1 MPYRHLLSA
10 TLILIGVS
18 GAGLVAAEFPT
29 PYDSQKTDGNPLTPA
44 AEAVAK
50 FQLPPG
56 FQATLFASEPQ
67 VRNPIA
73 MTFDARGRLWV
84 AENYTYAEAKK
95 NFDTTLSDRI
105 VIFHDDDGDG
115 KSEKQVVF
123 ADTLKRLTSVE
134 LGFGGVYALCP
145 PQLLF
150 IPDANRD
157 DVPDGELQV
166 LLDGFDF
173 GPIRHTIAN
182 GLKWGPDGWLYG
194 RHGIQAVSKVG
205 VPGAPDDQ
213 RVKINCAIWRFHPVT
228 KVVEVVA
235 DGTTNSWG
243 MDWDQHG
250 EAFFIN
256 TVIGHLWHLIPGAHY
271 RRMYGEDLDT
281 KIYAPIEQHADHVH
295 WATGEK
301 WNDTKT
307 GKQTGSTSAAGGGHA
322 HIGLLIYQGGNWP
335 AEYANKLFTINFHG
349 TRLNQEVLERA
360 GSGYVGRHAPDLL
373 QTSDTWFRGVEL
385 ISGPD
390 GGVYVADWSDI
401 GECHDHDGVHRSS
414 GRIYKFTHGGGT
426 KTALLPAHQALD
438 VANWKW
444 LFQANAWYSRQML
457 QHLQQRARA
466 NALVDKART
475 AVDVEVAESLAGMLD
490 AGNAR
495 VQRLRA
501 LWGLQ
506 AMGALPE
513 STLLN
518 LLADGDEH
526 LRVWAIRLLTDAMP
540 IRGRSTAAV
549 VESVPPSV
557 RDALTALARKESSPF
572 VRLALASALQRLPL
586 GVRAALATPL
596 LAHAE
601 DAADHNLPLMYWY
614 GVKDL
619 ATTHPAALATLATQT
634 KIPQVRRFIARRLAE
649 ISPYVPALD
658 ELLVA
663 ATGQD
668 MTIRVD
674 VLAGMSDA
682 FKGVRKAPK
691 PSGWDALVESLQ
703 TNTDA
708 TVATQVRELHTVFG
722 DGRAL
727 AETKRLA
734 LDATADLGQRR
745 AALQTLI
752 DSRPDD
758 LRAVCEQL
766 LEDRDLNAL
775 AARGLGQFDDPA
787 IGTLLAKGYRRL
799 FRQHARPDVL
809 AVLVSRASFAKALL
823 ANVGDAQDQIPRADI
838 LPFHARAIRNFK
850 DKDLN
855 KQLTAVW
862 GVVRDASEDKVQ
874 LIAALKQ
881 KLTPEILAKADQSQG
896 RQVFTTLCSA
906 CHVLYGQGGKIGP
919 DLTGSGRHDL
929 SYILDN
935 VVDPSAV
942 VAADYRLAILTLKD
956 GRVLSGL
963 IPERAERTLTLQTM
977 TDRQTIELSEITDT
991 QLVNQ
996 SLMPEGLF
1004 QTLTD
1009 TQVRDLV
1016 AYLMGKQQVPL
1027 PGQ

>member
-1 MPYRHLLSA
+1 MPTRHLSSV
-10 TLILIGVS
+10 TLLAL
-18 GAGLVAAEFPT
+18 GAVLVAAEFPT
-29 PYDSQKTDGNPLTPA
+29 PYDSQKTDGNPLITPQ
-44 AEAVAK
+44 EALAR

-56 FQATLFASEPQ
+56 FQATLFAAEPQ

-84 AENYTYAEAKK
+84 AENYTYAESKK

-105 VIFHDDDGDG
+105 VVCHDDDGDG
-115 KSEKQVVF
+115 RSEKQVVF
-123 ADTLKRLTSVE
+123 SDTLKRLTSIE

-150 IPDANRD
+150 IPDADRN
-157 DVPDGELQV
+157 DVPDGEPQV

-173 GPIRHTIAN
+173 GPVRHNIAN

-194 RHGIQAVSKVG
+194 RHGIQATSKVG
-205 VPGAPDDQ
+205 APGSSDGQ
-213 RVKINCAIWRFHPVT
+213 RVKLNCCVWRFHPT
-228 KVVEVVA
+228 RKVLEVVA

-243 MDWDQHG
+243 MDWNEHG

-271 RRMYGEDLDT
+271 RRMYGDDLDGR
-281 KIYAPIEQHADHVH
+281 IYAPIEQHADHVH

-301 WNDTKT
+301 WNDVK
-307 GKQTGSTSAAGGGHA
+307 GGSKLSGSTSAAGGGHA
-322 HIGLLIYQGGNWP
+322 HSGLLVYQGGNWP
-335 AEYANKLFTINFHG
+335 AEYHGKLFTLNFHG
-349 TRLNQEVLERA
+349 LRLNQEILERE
-360 GSGYVGRHAPDLL
+360 GSGYVGRHGQDLL
-373 QTSDTWFRGVEL
+373 QTSDKWFRGVEL

-401 GECHDHDGVHRSS
+401 GECHDHDGVHRGS
-414 GRIYKFTHGGGT
+414 GRIYRFTHGAG
-426 KTALLPAHQALD
+426 ADPQLLPSHQSLD
-438 VANWKW
+438 VTNWKW
-444 LFQANAWYSRQML
+444 LFRANVWHVRQVL
-457 QHLQQRARA
+457 QRLQQRTHA
-466 NALVDKART
+466 NAAADKRPT
-475 AVDVEVAESLAGMLD
+475 AVEAEVKEILQGMLEV
-490 AGNAR
+490 GNGR
-495 VQRLRA
+495 VHRLRA

-506 AMGALPE
+506 AIGGLSEPVLLP
-513 STLLN
+513 

-526 LRVWAIRLLTDAMP
+526 VRVWALRLSTDAMP
-540 IRGRSTAAV
+540 IRGRSTAAP
-549 VESVPPSV
+549 VERLS
-557 RDALTALARKESSPF
+557 DDLAAALSRLAAGERSPF

-586 GVRAALATPL
+586 SARAGIAAAL

-619 ATTHPAALATLATQT
+619 ATSHPDALVALAAGSQVPL
-634 KIPQVRRFIARRLAE
+634 VRRYTARRLAE
-649 ISPYVPALD
+649 ITPPPSALD
-658 ELLVA
+658 DLLA
-663 ATGQD
+663 GATAKD
-668 MTIRVD
+668 ETYRAE
-674 VLAGMSDA
+674 VLAGLAEA
-682 FKGVRKAPK
+682 FKGVRKAIRPAA
-691 PSGWDALVESLQ
+691 WDAFQASLAGSA
-703 TNTDA
+703 DA
-708 TVATQVRELHTVFG
+708 TVAKQVRDLSTLFG

-727 AETKRLA
+727 DESKRVAMDGKAE
-734 LDATADLGQRR
+734 LGQRR

-752 DSRPDD
+752 DSKPED
-758 LRAVCEQL
+758 LRAICEKL
-766 LEDRDLNAL
+766 LDDRDINAL
-775 AARGLGQFDDPA
+775 AAKGLGQFDDAA
-787 IGTLLAKGYRRL
+787 IGETLAKRYRGS
-799 FRQHARPDVL
+799 FRADARADVL
-809 AVLVSRASFAKALL
+809 AVLTSRPSFAKALL
-823 ANVGDAQDQIPRADI
+823 ANVGDGQDQVPRTDI

-850 DKDLN
+850 DKELT

-862 GVVRDASEDKVQ
+862 GVVRDSSEDKVQ
-874 LIAALKQ
+874 LIAQLKQ
-881 KLTPEILAKADQSQG
+881 KLTPEVLAKADQAQG

-906 CHVLYGQGGKIGP
+906 CHVLYGQGGRIGP

-929 SYILDN
+929 TYILDN

-963 IPERAERTLTLQTM
+963 IPERTERTLTLQTM
-977 TDRQTIELSEITDT
+977 TDRQTIEQAEVTDT

-1016 AYLMGKQQVPL
+1016 AYLMGREQVAL

>member
-1 MPYRHLLSA
+1 MPYRTLLSV
-10 TLILIGVS
+10 TLALAA
-18 GAGLVAAEFPT
+18 AGLGAVEFPS
-29 PYDSQKTDGNPLTPA
+29 PYDSQKTDGNPLMPA
-44 AEAVAK
+44 AEAVTR

-56 FQATLFASEPQ
+56 FQATLFAAEPQ

-95 NFDTTLSDRI
+95 NFDVDLSDRI
-105 VIFHDDDGDG
+105 VVFHDDDGDG

-134 LGFGGVYALCP
+134 LGFGGVFALCP

-150 IPDANRD
+150 IPDADRD
-157 DVPDGELQV
+157 DVPDGAPQV

-173 GPIRHTIAN
+173 GPVRHNIAN

-194 RHGIQAVSKVG
+194 RHGIQATSKVG
-205 VPGAPDDQ
+205 APGAPDDQ
-213 RVKINCAIWRFHPVT
+213 RVKLNCAIWRYHPAR
-228 KVVEVVA
+228 KVFEVVA

-243 MDWDQHG
+243 MDWDRHG

-271 RRMYGEDLDT
+271 RRMYGDDLDG

-301 WNDTKT
+301 WNDVK
-307 GKQTGSTSAAGGGHA
+307 GGSKLSNDTSAAGGGHA
-322 HIGLLIYQGGNWP
+322 HSGLLVYQGGNWP
-335 AEYANKLFTINFHG
+335 AEYQGRLFTLNFHG
-349 TRLNQEVLERA
+349 LRFNQEILERE

-373 QTSDTWFRGVEL
+373 QTSDKWFRGVEL

-401 GECHDHDGVHRSS
+401 GECHDHDGVHRGS
-414 GRIYKFTHGGGT
+414 GRIYKFTHGAP
-426 KTALLPAHQALD
+426 KPALPLDRVPAKAAVDAWLTSPNVWYERQA
-438 VANWKW
+438 
-444 LFQANAWYSRQML
+444 RQ
-457 QHLQQRARA
+457 QIQEYYQQEAKLRHERAELVPILKARA
-466 NALVDKART
+466 ADGGET
-475 AVDVEVAESLAGMLD
+475 
-490 AGNAR
+490 

-501 LWGLQ
+501 LWALN
-506 AMGALPE
+506 AMGPGLPE
-513 STLLN
+513 AALLP
-518 LLADGDEH
+518 LLADRDEH
-526 LRVWAIRLLTDAMP
+526 VRVWAIRLLTDAMP
-540 IRGRSTAAV
+540 IRGRSTAAP
-549 VESVPPSV
+549 VEAVPPAL
-557 RDALTALARKESSPF
+557 RDALTALAAKEASPF
-572 VRLALASALQRLPL
+572 VRLALASTLQRLPL
-586 GVRAALATPL
+586 GLRAAIAKPL

-601 DAADHNLPLMYWY
+601 DAGDHNLPLMYWY

-619 ATTHPAALATLATQT
+619 ATSQPDVLVALAAEG
-634 KIPQVRRFIARRLAE
+634 KIPLVRRYTARRLAE
-649 ISPYVPALD
+649 ITPPPPALD
-658 ELLVA
+658 DL
-663 ATGQD
+663 
-668 MTIRVD
+668 
-674 VLAGMSDA
+674 LAGATAKDEGHRAEILAGLAEA
-682 FKGVRKAPK
+682 FKGVRKTAK
-691 PSGWDALVESLQ
+691 PAAWDAFQASLAGS
-703 TNTDA
+703 TDT
-708 TVATQVRELHTVFG
+708 TVTKQVRDLGTLFG

-727 AETKRLA
+727 DESKRVA
-734 LDATADLGQRR
+734 LDAKSELGQRR

-752 DSRPDD
+752 DSKPDD
-758 LRAVCEQL
+758 LRAICEKL
-766 LEDRDLNAL
+766 LDDRDINAL
-775 AARGLGQFDDPA
+775 AAKGLGLFDDAA
-787 IGTLLAKGYRRL
+787 IGETLAKRYRRG
-799 FRQHARPDVL
+799 FRADAQPDVL
-809 AVLVSRASFAKALL
+809 AVLTSRPSFAKALL
-823 ANVGDAQDQIPRADI
+823 ANVGDGQDQIPRGDI
-838 LPFHARAIRNFK
+838 MPFHARAIRNFK
-850 DKDLN
+850 DKELT

-881 KLTPEILAKADQSQG
+881 KLTPEAVAKGDQSQG

-929 SYILDN
+929 TYILDN

-942 VAADYRLAILTLKD
+942 VATDYRMAILTLKD

-963 IPERAERTLTLQTM
+963 IPERSERTLTLQTM
-977 TDRQTIELSEITDT
+977 TDRQVIEQSEVTDT

-996 SLMPEGLF
+996 SLMPEGLL
-1004 QTLTD
+1004 QTLND

-1016 AYLMGKQQVPL
+1016 AYLMGKQQVAL